1 MNTTNCDF
9 IAAHRRRQS
18 VLHPAGQHAA
28 SHEVLLTCPVCGT
41 PNFSE
46 RGLRAHHCR
55 AKPGRERLTPDEI
68 NNART
73 RATRTFSVTP
83 A

>member
-1 MNTTNCDF
+1 MTNRNF
-9 IAAHRRRQS
+9 IASYLRRQS
-18 VLHPAGQHAA
+18 VLHPAGQHA
-28 SHEVLLTCPVCGT
+28 SRHETLLTCPVCGV

-55 AKPGRERLTPDEI
+55 ATPERRRLSPDELQL
-68 NNART
+68 ART
-73 RATRTFSVTP
+73 RATP